1 MSARPITFLAFLAI
15 LLGSA
20 CSASDNITGEGGDGV
35 DIRAG
40 TIGAGTTADSTGS
53 DTTAT
58 DTPGGEAPGTGTS
71 GADSTRADTTG
82 AGTTG
87 TGATGADTTRADT
100 TGGDTTGGTPP
111 AGGGSTG
118 GGSGADSTLSPT
130 KVATGWVAKTLI
142 DNGVTYKYQV
152 FVPPSYNSANSPL
165 PIILFM
171 HGTGEDGT
179 DGVKQT
185 TEGLGPYIKAR
196 ESTFPMIAVFPQ
208 TLAGEGTAAL
218 RMRISELTLNRTIAE
233 YAKADTNRIY
243 LTGLSSG
250 GFWAFQL
257 ALAKPARYAAFA
269 PMSILM
275 CTTCFPGQ
283 TLTKQQAWTQ
293 GAQILMKLP
302 IWQFHGD
309 ADPMV
314 PVTEV
319 RAQIAAFKAA
329 GHPIIYTEYP
339 GVGHSAWQPA
349 YNDPNLWTWM
359 LSKRRQ

>member
-1 MSARPITFLAFLAI
+1 MSVRPITFLAFLAI

-20 CSASDNITGEGGDGV
+20 CSASDSITGEGGDGV
-35 DIRAG
+35 NVRAG
-40 TIGAGTTADSTGS
+40 TIGADTTADGTGS
-53 DTTAT
+53 D
-58 DTPGGEAPGTGTS
+58 
-71 GADSTRADTTG
+71 
-82 AGTTG
+82 TTG

-100 TGGDTTGGTPP
+100 TGGGTTGGGATGADTTGGGTGGTPGTG
-111 AGGGSTG
+111 GGGSTG
-118 GGSGADSTLSPT
+118 GGSSADSTLSPT
-130 KVATGWVAKTLI
+130 QLATGWVAKSLV

-152 FVPPSYNSANSPL
+152 FVPPSYNAATSRIPV
-165 PIILFM
+165 ILFM

-208 TLAGEGTAAL
+208 TLAGEGTAVL
-218 RMRISELTLNRTIAE
+218 RMRISELTLDRTIAE

-269 PMSILM
+269 PMSIVM
-275 CTTCFPGQ
+275 CATCFPGQ

-339 GVGHSAWQPA
+339 GVGHYAWQPA